1 MKKLEIL
8 SAMSV
13 MIVLALPSPA
23 SAQDFDTGL
32 AAYNS
37 ADYVSAFHHWWPLSM
52 RGHGKAQASLGFLY
66 FKGLGVSH
74 DDRAA
79 AHWFARAADKN
90 QPTAQFFLGTQYLF
104 GRGVEKDSKRAYYW
118 CDIALTNGFAAAL
131 YCRDEAANSLTTP
144 EIAEASNLIADWYS
158 QSRR

>member
-1 MKKLEIL
+1 MKKLNVL
-8 SAMSV
+8 SIMSV
-13 MIVLALPSPA
+13 MLVLALAPRA

-32 AAYNS
+32 SAYNS

-52 RGHGKAQASLGFLY
+52 RGVGKAQASLGFLY

-74 DDRAA
+74 DDSAA

-104 GRGVEKDSKRAYYW
+104 GRGVGKDFSRAYYW
-118 CDIALTNGFAAAL
+118 CDIALSNGFAAAL
-131 YCRDEAANSLTTP
+131 YCRDEAANSLTIR
-144 EIAEASNLIADWYS
+144 EIAEASDLIADWYS
-158 QSRR
+158 RSRR